1 MRRRLHNN
9 PSSGI
14 QRNKEGTENVR
25 SEKGGVPSVKED
37 RLIVVSSVIPRS
49 SALGN
54 LTHSVALMARH
65 MGINVPSARHWRK
78 VLERST

>member
-25 SEKGGVPSVKED
+25 SEKGGVS
-37 RLIVVSSVIPRS
+37 L
-49 SALGN
+49 
-54 LTHSVALMARH
+54 
-65 MGINVPSARHWRK
+65 
-78 VLERST
+78 